1 MIPQEEFRKIP
12 RVLIWGKGLTAGET
26 ASRLKSLGYEVIT
39 VNPDN
44 QIQVLDI
51 KGFAGD
57 FQVSLRQTISP
68 LDKEEQKENLE
79 RRWTENVGAIVFA
92 PELVSEG
99 NYSPYRLTPSS
110 QIITLEE
117 LTAILFPVS
126 QNTLISLPSL
136 IRENESGGEKA
147 KGEIERLKPDS
158 YIAFLVGL
166 STEGNVPDMEKAL
179 SAALMIR
186 EKYRSQVSLFCR
198 QVKVAGEGLERLYQA
213 CRDEG
218 VLFFKFDQ
226 EGPALLRT
234 GDEVVLQFEDPVLK
248 LPFELTPDLLVVDSQ
263 HSLPSEVRETALS
276 SGIGMD
282 KSCFLQPA
290 NVHLLPQA
298 SQREGI
304 FIAGPGKGPMLPQ
317 AGMEEAGAAALSVHH
332 FFQGRTSEPM
342 NQEITVDKGLCTLC
356 LTCLRYCPHQA
367 IGWTH
372 RIFIHPLACRRCGI
386 CASECP
392 MDAIQIDGYSDEEVG
407 TKLEIIRERWARAE
421 SSQPRI
427 VIFGC
432 QRSAGVAWR
441 KFKACGRQEVQGS
454 RFKFQVQSDVE
465 FISLPCAGKVDP
477 DYLLGALTMGAEGV
491 MVLACPEE
499 NCRSIHG
506 NTYARERIREARNY
520 IEEAGL
526 QPEQIRF
533 EHLSSNMGWYL
544 KEIIE
549 NL

>member
-1 MIPQEEFRKIP
+1 M
-12 RVLIWGKGLTAGET
+12 
-26 ASRLKSLGYEVIT
+26 
-39 VNPDN
+39 
-44 QIQVLDI
+44 
-51 KGFAGD
+51 
-57 FQVSLRQTISP
+57 
-68 LDKEEQKENLE
+68 E

-99 NYSPYRLTPSS
+99 NYSRYRLNPSS

-126 QNTLISLPSL
+126 QNTLISPPSL
-136 IRENESGGEKA
+136 IRENESRGEKA

-166 STEGNVPDMEKAL
+166 STEGDVLDMEKAL

-186 EKYRSQVSLFCR
+186 EKYQSQVSLFCR
-198 QVKVAGEGLERLYQA
+198 QVKVGGEGLERLYQA

-226 EGPALLRT
+226 EGPALLRPR
-234 GDEVVLQFEDPVLK
+234 DEVVLQFEDPVLK
-248 LPFELTPDLLVVDSQ
+248 RPFELTPDLLVIDSR
-263 HSLPSEVRETALS
+263 HSLPPEVREIALS

-282 KSCFLQPA
+282 ESCFLQPA

-298 SQREGI
+298 TQREGI
-304 FIAGPGKGPMLPQ
+304 FIAGPGKGPLLPQ
-317 AGMEEAGAAALSVHH
+317 AGREEAGAAALSVHH

-342 NQEITVDKGLCTLC
+342 NHEITVDKGLCTLC

-392 MDAIQIDGYSDEEVG
+392 MDAIQIDGYSDEEVS
-407 TKLEIIRERWARAE
+407 TKLEIIRERWAGE
-421 SSQPRI
+421 EPGQPRI

-432 QRSAGVAWR
+432 QRSAGVAWE
-441 KFKACGRQEVQGS
+441 EVQGS
-454 RFKFQVQSDVE
+454 WFKVQGSNINVQNNVE
-465 FISLPCAGKVDP
+465 FISLPCAGKMDP
-477 DYLLGALTMGAEGV
+477 DHLLGALTMGAEGV

-499 NCRSIHG
+499 NCRSLHG

-520 IEEAGL
+520 IEEAGID
-526 QPEQIRF
+526 PGRIRF
-533 EHLSSNMGWYL
+533 ENLSSNMEWRL
-544 KEIIE
+544 IEIID
-549 NL
+549 NFLKQLILL

>member
-1 MIPQEEFRKIP
+1 M
-12 RVLIWGKGLTAGET
+12 RVG
-26 ASRLKSLGYEVIT
+26 
-39 VNPDN
+39 VN
-44 QIQVLDI
+44 
-51 KGFAGD
+51 
-57 FQVSLRQTISP
+57 
-68 LDKEEQKENLE
+68 
-79 RRWTENVGAIVFA
+79 
-92 PELVSEG
+92 
-99 NYSPYRLTPSS
+99 
-110 QIITLEE
+110 
-117 LTAILFPVS
+117 
-126 QNTLISLPSL
+126 
-136 IRENESGGEKA
+136 KA
-147 KGEIERLKPDS
+147 KGEIERLKSDS

-166 STEGNVPDMEKAL
+166 SSEGNVPEMEKAL

-186 EKYRSQVSLFCR
+186 EKYRSEVSLFCR

-248 LPFELTPDLLVVDSQ
+248 LPFELTPDLLVVDSR
-263 HSLPSEVRETALS
+263 HSLPAEVRETALS

-317 AGMEEAGAAALSVHH
+317 ACMEEAGAAALSVHH

-407 TKLEIIRERWARAE
+407 TKLEIIRERWAAIGIQ
-421 SSQPRI
+421 STQDSPLWMPT
-427 VIFGC
+427 FG
-432 QRSAGVAWR
+432 RGGLARGS
-441 KFKACGRQEVQGS
+441 KFKDFGELS
-454 RFKFQVQSDVE
+454 RAVQS
-465 FISLPCAGKVDP
+465 SK
-477 DYLLGALTMGAEGV
+477 
-491 MVLACPEE
+491 
-499 NCRSIHG
+499 
-506 NTYARERIREARNY
+506 
-520 IEEAGL
+520 
-526 QPEQIRF
+526 
-533 EHLSSNMGWYL
+533 
-544 KEIIE
+544 
-549 NL
+549 

>member
-1 MIPQEEFRKIP
+1 
-12 RVLIWGKGLTAGET
+12 
-26 ASRLKSLGYEVIT
+26 
-39 VNPDN
+39 
-44 QIQVLDI
+44 
-51 KGFAGD
+51 
-57 FQVSLRQTISP
+57 
-68 LDKEEQKENLE
+68 
-79 RRWTENVGAIVFA
+79 
-92 PELVSEG
+92 
-99 NYSPYRLTPSS
+99 
-110 QIITLEE
+110 
-117 LTAILFPVS
+117 
-126 QNTLISLPSL
+126 
-136 IRENESGGEKA
+136 
-147 KGEIERLKPDS
+147 
-158 YIAFLVGL
+158 
-166 STEGNVPDMEKAL
+166 MEKAL

-186 EKYRSQVSLFCR
+186 EKYRSEVSLFCR

-248 LPFELTPDLLVVDSQ
+248 LPFELTPDLLVVDSR
-263 HSLPSEVRETALS
+263 HSLPAEVRETALS

-317 AGMEEAGAAALSVHH
+317 ACMEEAGAAALSVHH

-407 TKLEIIRERWARAE
+407 TKLEIIRERWEQSE

-432 QRSAGVAWR
+432 QRSAGVAWE
-441 KFKACGRQEVQGS
+441 EVQGS
-454 RFKFQVQSDVE
+454 RTSASSVEPFKVQSDVE

-477 DYLLGALTMGAEGV
+477 DYLLRALTMGAEGV

-520 IEEAGL
+520 IEEAGIN
-526 QPEQIRF
+526 PERIRF

-549 NL
+549 KFVGELKKFQNFQSEIENPK

>member
-1 MIPQEEFRKIP
+1 M
-12 RVLIWGKGLTAGET
+12 
-26 ASRLKSLGYEVIT
+26 
-39 VNPDN
+39 
-44 QIQVLDI
+44 
-51 KGFAGD
+51 
-57 FQVSLRQTISP
+57 
-68 LDKEEQKENLE
+68 DKEEKKENLE

-99 NYSPYRLTPSS
+99 NYSSYRLTPSS

-126 QNTLISLPSL
+126 QNTLISPPSL
-136 IRENESGGEKA
+136 TRENESGGEKG
-147 KGEIERLKPDS
+147 KGEIERLKSDS
-158 YIAFLVGL
+158 YVAFLVGL
-166 STEGNVPDMEKAL
+166 SSEGNVPDMEKAL
-179 SAALMIR
+179 SAALLIR
-186 EKYRSQVSLFCR
+186 EKYQFQVSMFCR
-198 QVKVAGEGLERLYQA
+198 QVKVAGEGMERLYQA

-248 LPFELTPDLLVVDSQ
+248 LPFELTPDLLVVDSR

-392 MDAIQIDGYSDEEVG
+392 MDAIQIDGYSDEEVEDQ
-407 TKLEIIRERWARAE
+407 T
-421 SSQPRI
+421 
-427 VIFGC
+427 
-432 QRSAGVAWR
+432 
-441 KFKACGRQEVQGS
+441 
-454 RFKFQVQSDVE
+454 
-465 FISLPCAGKVDP
+465 
-477 DYLLGALTMGAEGV
+477 
-491 MVLACPEE
+491 
-499 NCRSIHG
+499 
-506 NTYARERIREARNY
+506 
-520 IEEAGL
+520 
-526 QPEQIRF
+526 
-533 EHLSSNMGWYL
+533 
-544 KEIIE
+544 
-549 NL
+549 